1 MSHAVTRDS
10 SFGEGT
16 GVLVEDEVDTQDM
29 SGVSMPD
36 PEESPQNPP
45 AEEAM
50 ERQEL
55 KAILEAL
62 LFVSQE
68 PFTLDRL
75 TAVLGEV
82 SKVDLK
88 QAIEEL
94 GQDLE
99 VQGRGLQ
106 LVKVAGGYRF
116 VTRSEYAPWVKRL
129 EKVKPAPKLSR
140 SALEALA
147 IIAYKQPIVR
157 SEIEGIRGVETSG
170 VLRTLLERNLIRM
183 VGRKDIPGRPIMY
196 GTTKFFLEHFGLP
209 DLSELPPLRE
219 FKELGEPQQTDL
231 PIGDEPLI
239 IGENGSEPQ
248 APTPELEGSVR
259 ATDMSA
265 GSDEHSR
272 MKQNHLEEELEEE
285 EFEDDEDDD
294 DEEEDDEDDEEE
306 EDE

>member
-1 MSHAVTRDS
+1 MSHAATEDS
-10 SFGEGT
+10 SFSEGT
-16 GVLVEDEVDTQDM
+16 GVLVEDEVEASD
-29 SGVSMPD
+29 MPD
-36 PEESPQNPP
+36 VAVSDSEEAREERP
-45 AEEAM
+45 AEEAL

-75 TAVLGEV
+75 ANLLGEV
-82 SKVDLK
+82 SKMELR

-94 GQDLE
+94 TQDLE
-99 VQGRGLQ
+99 MQGRGLQ

-116 VTRSEYAPWVKRL
+116 VTRAEYAPWVKRL

-231 PIGDEPLI
+231 PIGEETVLV
-239 IGENGSEPQ
+239 GEAESDSPADGAALGGEVQAIDANAGPEESVGEANVDSE
-248 APTPELEGSVR
+248 
-259 ATDMSA
+259 D
-265 GSDEHSR
+265 DY
-272 MKQNHLEEELEEE
+272 
-285 EFEDDEDDD
+285 DDEDADDEFDD
-294 DEEEDDEDDEEE
+294 DEEDEYDEDDEQG
-306 EDE
+306 